1 MSVVLA
7 VIAIAVLL
15 VLAVASLRMQY
26 EKRSTEK
33 QEAHVRSH
41 AGDEQ
46 REGSLRRRA
55 EVRAATEERIGT
67 TASPNDEQTST

>member
-26 EKRSTEK
+26 EKRATEK
-33 QEAHVRSH
+33 QQAHVRSH

-67 TASPNDEQTST
+67 SASPNDERTST